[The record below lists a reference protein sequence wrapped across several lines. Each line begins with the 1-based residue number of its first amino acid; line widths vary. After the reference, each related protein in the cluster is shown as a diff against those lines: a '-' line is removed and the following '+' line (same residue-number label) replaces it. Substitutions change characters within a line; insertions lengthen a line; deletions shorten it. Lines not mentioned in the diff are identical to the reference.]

1 MATKGA
7 RGDLPLRRVDTSMA
21 DREIPRGQWTA
32 FFESFSLQHE
42 GWIVRVET
50 HGADSQLLVRA
61 LPLVGI
67 AVDLKGSEA
76 GSLLITLGKTPE
88 DHWRHRIVAPAR
100 VRLKET
106 QAGAVEAVEIASTGG
121 ETTLV
126 QFRSAVL
133 PETVD
138 GILE

>member
-1 MATKGA
+1 MAN
-7 RGDLPLRRVDTSMA
+7 
-21 DREIPRGQWTA
+21 REIPRGQWTA
-32 FFESFSLQHE
+32 FFDSFSLQHE
-42 GWIVRVET
+42 GWIVRVEVQ

-67 AVDLKGSEA
+67 AVDLKGSET

-100 VRLKET
+100 IRLKET
-106 QAGAVEAVEIASTGG
+106 QAGAVEGVEIAATGG

-126 QFRSAVL
+126 QFRAAVL

>member
-1 MATKGA
+1 MAN
-7 RGDLPLRRVDTSMA
+7 
-21 DREIPRGQWTA
+21 REIPRGQWTA

-42 GWIVRVET
+42 GWIVRVEVQQ
-50 HGADSQLLVRA
+50 GPDSQLLVRA

-67 AVDLKGSEA
+67 AVDWKGSEA
-76 GSLLITLGKTPE
+76 GSFLITLGITPE
-88 DHWRHRIVAPAR
+88 GHWRHRIVAPAR

-106 QAGAVEAVEIASTGG
+106 QAGAVEAVEIAATGG

>member
-1 MATKGA
+1 MAN
-7 RGDLPLRRVDTSMA
+7 
-21 DREIPRGQWTA
+21 REIPRGQWIA
-32 FFESFSLQHE
+32 FFDSFSLQRR
-42 GWIVRVET
+42 GWIVRVEVQ

-67 AVDLKGSEA
+67 TVDLKGSEA

-88 DHWRHRIVAPAR
+88 DHWRHRIVAPVR
-100 VRLKET
+100 IRLKET
-106 QAGAVEAVEIASTGG
+106 QTGAVEAVEIAATGG

-126 QFRSAVL
+126 QFRAAVL

>member
-1 MATKGA
+1 MAN
-7 RGDLPLRRVDTSMA
+7 
-21 DREIPRGQWTA
+21 REIPRVQWTA
-32 FFESFSLQHE
+32 FFDSFSLQHG
-42 GWIVRVET
+42 GWIVRVEVQ

-61 LPLVGI
+61 QPLVGI
-67 AVDLKGSEA
+67 TVDLKGSEA

-106 QAGAVEAVEIASTGG
+106 QAGAVEGVEIAATGG

>member
-1 MATKGA
+1 MAN
-7 RGDLPLRRVDTSMA
+7 
-21 DREIPRGQWTA
+21 REIPRGQWTA
-32 FFESFSLQHE
+32 FFNSFSLQHRPRR
-42 GWIVRVET
+42 GAAWR
-50 HGADSQLLVRA
+50 ADSQLLVRA
-61 LPLVGI
+61 LPLLGI

-76 GSLLITLGKTPE
+76 GSFLITLGKTSE
-88 DHWRHRIVAPAR
+88 GHWRHRIVAPAR

-126 QFRSAVL
+126 QFHSAVL

>member
-1 MATKGA
+1 MAN
-7 RGDLPLRRVDTSMA
+7 
-21 DREIPRGQWTA
+21 REIPRGQWTA
-32 FFESFSLQHE
+32 FFDSFSLQHE
-42 GWIVRVET
+42 GWIVRVEVQ
-50 HGADSQLLVRA
+50 HVADSQLLVRA

-76 GSLLITLGKTPE
+76 GSLLITLGITPE
-88 DHWRHRIVAPAR
+88 GHWRHRIVAPAR
-100 VRLKET
+100 VRLKKT
-106 QAGAVEAVEIASTGG
+106 HAGAVEAVEIASNGG

>member
-1 MATKGA
+1 MAN
-7 RGDLPLRRVDTSMA
+7 
-21 DREIPRGQWTA
+21 REISRGQWIA
-32 FFESFSLQHE
+32 FFDSFSLQHR
-42 GWIVRVET
+42 GWIVRVEVQ

-67 AVDLKGSEA
+67 AVDLKGSET

-106 QAGAVEAVEIASTGG
+106 QAGAVEAVEIAATGG

-126 QFRSAVL
+126 QFRAAVL

>member
-1 MATKGA
+1 MAN
-7 RGDLPLRRVDTSMA
+7 
-21 DREIPRGQWTA
+21 REIPRGQWTA
-32 FFESFSLQHE
+32 FFNSFSLQHG
-42 GWIVRVET
+42 GWIVRVEVQ

-88 DHWRHRIVAPAR
+88 GHWRHRIVAPAR

-106 QAGAVEAVEIASTGG
+106 QAGAVEAVEIAATGG

-126 QFRSAVL
+126 QFRAAVL

>member
-1 MATKGA
+1 MAN
-7 RGDLPLRRVDTSMA
+7 
-21 DREIPRGQWTA
+21 REIPRGQWTA
-32 FFESFSLQHE
+32 FFDSFNLQHG
-42 GWIVRVET
+42 GWIVRVEVQ
-50 HGADSQLLVRA
+50 HGTDSQLLVRA

-76 GSLLITLGKTPE
+76 GSLLITLGITPE
-88 DHWRHRIVAPAR
+88 GHWGHRIVAPAR

-106 QAGAVEAVEIASTGG
+106 QAGAVEAVEIASTEG